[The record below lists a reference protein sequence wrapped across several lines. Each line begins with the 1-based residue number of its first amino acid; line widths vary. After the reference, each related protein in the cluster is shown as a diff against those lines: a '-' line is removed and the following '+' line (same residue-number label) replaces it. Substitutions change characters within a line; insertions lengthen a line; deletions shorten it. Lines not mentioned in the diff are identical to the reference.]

1 MSCLQEVSAQLQ
13 SIESLFLPNGQDR
26 EAANQM
32 ALIKSLNFIQEEV
45 NNTSSHFTAWRTQL
59 LASVSSCSGKDN
71 FSLPD
76 LQCW

>member
-1 MSCLQEVSAQLQ
+1 MSCLLEVSAQLQ

-32 ALIKSLNFIQEEV
+32 ALIKSLKYIQEEV
-45 NNTSSHFTAWRTQL
+45 NNTSSDFTAWRTQL
-59 LASVSSCSGKDN
+59 LASVSDCTGKDN

-76 LQCW
+76 L